1 METRMKRK
9 EKRQLGAFSYLYAG
23 LIYLFLYL
31 PIFMVVGYSFNT
43 NDTTL
48 CSKASHCTGMAPCS
62 RTDHS

>member
-31 PIFMVVGYSFNT
+31 PIFMVVGYSFK
-43 NDTTL
+43 DRK
-48 CSKASHCTGMAPCS
+48 SVV
-62 RTDHS
+62 